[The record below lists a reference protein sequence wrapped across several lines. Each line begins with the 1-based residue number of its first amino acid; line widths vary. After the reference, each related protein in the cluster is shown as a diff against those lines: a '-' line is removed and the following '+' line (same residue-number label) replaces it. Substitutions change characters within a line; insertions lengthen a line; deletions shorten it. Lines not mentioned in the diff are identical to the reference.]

1 MKKIYAK
8 AFSEQLAREFL
19 NLRSAMERK
28 DKDSAYL
35 HYAMTM
41 GMISGATL
49 SGGMSSN
56 AGLDFI
62 NTLEEIRHAFIE
74 TFHES
79 LDLPA
84 DLNE

>member
-1 MKKIYAK
+1 MKKVYAK
-8 AFSEQLAREFL
+8 ALSEQLAREFL
-19 NLRSAMERK
+19 NLRSAIERN

-41 GMISGATL
+41 GIISGATL
-49 SGGMSSN
+49 SGGISRN

-62 NTLEEIRHAFIE
+62 NTLEEIRHAFRE

-84 DLNE
+84 DPNE